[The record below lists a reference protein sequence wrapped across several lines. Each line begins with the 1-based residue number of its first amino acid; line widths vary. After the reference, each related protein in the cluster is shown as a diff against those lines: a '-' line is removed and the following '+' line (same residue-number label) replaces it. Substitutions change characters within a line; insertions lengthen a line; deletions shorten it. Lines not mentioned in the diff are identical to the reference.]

1 MTRVEAFIHS
11 LDNHVSNI
19 EYKEV
24 EIVVENKVNND
35 VLIPNVYPYS
45 DIFKAFLEKQGK
57 NVTILDEVNEKSI
70 EYGKQFS
77 MSKEYFSLT
86 ALLAEVINKVKYSDK
101 EYTLYLPT
109 NEGSETFGQYGKLI
123 RDKAIELDKK
133 LNLDTP
139 FLEDLLGDKSFG
151 LEFFKAIIIGDILS
165 LVDDNNSQS
174 HLENLVCY
182 IKNNDLSINFENL
195 AKEIK
200 SNIKTDNTKKKLLII
215 GEPLVVYKDYLTN
228 NKLKELK
235 KTNTVIRQ
243 PLSEGLYVLWKDFST
258 KRNKKNKEYIN
269 LLEEGKTLLK
279 SIHLIL
285 GDDSLFNEDVDSIVR
300 ILEDKLPIYQ
310 GGAGR
315 FRLGKLLTANNVDGV
330 ILVSSMYENTATILR
345 IIRDK
350 YKNDIKIPVLDL
362 YFDSN
367 MNKNNDELI
376 ETFTTYL

>member
-315 FRLGKLLTANNVDGV
+315 FRLGKLLTAHNVDGV
-330 ILVSSMYENTATILR
+330 ILVSSMYENTATILK

>member
-1 MTRVEAFIHS
+1 
-11 LDNHVSNI
+11 
-19 EYKEV
+19 
-24 EIVVENKVNND
+24 VENKVNND

-86 ALLAEVINKVKYSDK
+86 ALLAEVINKVKDSDK

-133 LNLDTP
+133 LNLDAP

-151 LEFFKAIIIGDILS
+151 LEFFKAIIIGDMLS
-165 LVDDNNSQS
+165 LIDDNNSQS
-174 HLENLVCY
+174 HLENLVSY
-182 IKNNDLSINFENL
+182 IKNNDLSNLNFENL

-243 PLSEGLYVLWKDFST
+243 PLSEVLYVLWKDFST
-258 KRNKKNKEYIN
+258 KRNKNNKEYIN

-330 ILVSSMYENTATILR
+330 ILVSSMYENTATILK